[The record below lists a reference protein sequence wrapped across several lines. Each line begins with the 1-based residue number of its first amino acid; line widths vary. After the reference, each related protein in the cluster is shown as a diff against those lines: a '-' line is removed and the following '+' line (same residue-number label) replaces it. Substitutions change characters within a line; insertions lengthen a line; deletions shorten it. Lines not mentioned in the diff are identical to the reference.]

1 MGSIGSRI
9 GTQLKGRST
18 HTHVYVSMLFS
29 RFFLAS
35 PPPAVSTRTS
45 SWSRRSAVSD
55 SFSCLEKNRL
65 RTSSCLINDTSL
77 SSPLL
82 LPERT
87 GEMCVVLLE
96 SFCLPPFLSSWLY
109 NICVISDLGVCRQ
122 RLLRAGVKQTEAAP
136 SPWKLSRG

>member
-9 GTQLKGRST
+9 GTQLKGRSP

-29 RFFLAS
+29 RFFLPS
-35 PPPAVSTRTS
+35 PPLAVSTRTS
-45 SWSRRSAVSD
+45 SWSRRSVVSD
-55 SFSCLEKNRL
+55 SFSRLVKNRS
-65 RTSSCLINDTSL
+65 RTSYLINDTSL

-87 GEMCVVLLE
+87 GEMCMVLLE
-96 SFCLPPFLSSWLY
+96 SFCPPPFLSPWLY
-109 NICVISDLGVCRQ
+109 DICVISDLGVCRQ

-136 SPWKLSRG
+136 GPWKLSRG